1 MVQVQFGVQYN
12 GVSMA
17 AVVGPLEFARRMEA
31 LGYRSYFVPELETL
45 PTLDPFIL
53 LAAVAQHTER
63 MRLGTGV
70 AVLPFRSPYQ
80 TAKIAASIDVLSGG
94 RMVLGLGSGG
104 VFNNDFLVE
113 SVRPEDRRS
122 LTDEGLELVRRLL
135 SEERVTHSGAHHRME
150 DMALEPRSVQQPHL
164 PIWTGAMWN
173 GRFARRMLERTAR
186 WADGFHPHGMTP
198 QGYAEG
204 KAAIE
209 EMAAGLGRDPSQFEW
224 SCNMYLC
231 MGRTREDAMA
241 EVREAM
247 RGASATT
254 RGSWTR
260 TRCCWGRRRTASRAW
275 KRSRRRASATSSST
289 RCAARR
295 PCWTTMSGSRRRC
308 WGGLREGTR
317 VVRRG
322 GGWYSGLG
330 TGDGFW
336 KPCYDDN
343 SGFPPRSGCGSCGR
357 FVGRWPFGRCRCR
370 PAGHL

>member
-1 MVQVQFGVQYN
+1 MAQVKFGVQYN
-12 GVSMA
+12 GVSMSGA
-17 AVVGPLEFARRMEA
+17 IGPLEFARRMEP

-63 MRLGTGV
+63 MKLGTGV

-104 VFNNDFLVE
+104 VFNNDFVVE
-113 SVRPEDRRS
+113 GVRPEDRRS
-122 LTDEGLELVRRLL
+122 LTDEGLDLVRRLL
-135 SEERVTHSGAHHRME
+135 SEERVTHSGEHHQIE

-173 GRFARRMLERTAR
+173 GRFSRRMLERTAR

-198 QGYAEG
+198 QGYVVG

-209 EMAAGLGRDPSQFEW
+209 EMAAELGRDPSRFEW

-241 EVREAM
+241 EVRHAM
-247 RGASATT
+247 RARFGED
-254 RGSWTR
+254 
-260 TRCCWGRRRTASRAW
+260 AW
-275 KRSRRRASATSSST
+275 DLDPET
-289 RCAARR
+289 
-295 PCWTTMSGSRRRC
+295 
-308 WGGLREGTR
+308 LL
-317 VVRRG
+317 
-322 GGWYSGLG
+322 LG
-330 TGDGFW
+330 TPADCAEGVAAFAEAGVGHIVV
-336 KPCYDDN
+336 N
-343 SGFPPRSGCGSCGR
+343 ALCGPDALLETYERFAAEVVGR
-357 FVGRWPFGRCRCR
+357 FS
-370 PAGHL
+370 

>member
-1 MVQVQFGVQYN
+1 MAQARFGVQYN
-12 GVSMA
+12 GVSMSG
-17 AVVGPLEFARRMEA
+17 VIGPLEFARRMEA
-31 LGYRSYFVPELETL
+31 LGYRSFFVPELETL

-104 VFNNDFLVE
+104 VFNDDFVVE
-113 SVRPEDRRS
+113 GIRPEDRRT

-135 SEERVTHSGAHHRME
+135 SEERVTHSGTHHRME
-150 DMALEPRSVQQPHL
+150 GMALEPRSVQQPHL

-247 RGASATT
+247 RQRFGDD
-254 RGSWTR
+254 
-260 TRCCWGRRRTASRAW
+260 AW
-275 KRSRRRASATSSST
+275 ELDPDT
-289 RCAARR
+289 
-295 PCWTTMSGSRRRC
+295 
-308 WGGLREGTR
+308 LL
-317 VVRRG
+317 
-322 GGWYSGLG
+322 LG
-330 TGDGFW
+330 TPEDCAEGVAAFAEAG
-336 KPCYDDN
+336 
-343 SGFPPRSGCGSCGR
+343 
-357 FVGRWPFGRCRCR
+357 VGHIVVNALCR
-370 PAGHL
+370 PEALQENYERFSAEVLERFG